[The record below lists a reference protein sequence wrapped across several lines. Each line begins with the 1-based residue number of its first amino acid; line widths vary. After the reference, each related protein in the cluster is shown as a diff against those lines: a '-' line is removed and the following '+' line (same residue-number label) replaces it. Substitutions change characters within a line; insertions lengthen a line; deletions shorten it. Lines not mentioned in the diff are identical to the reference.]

1 MKKSIERYIER
12 IRQAKA
18 ARRKAVAVVLALSFA
33 VSGNVFWFLRGIGTA
48 MTDLPSGD
56 GDGSYQTDE
65 LSDSFLYA
73 RENVS
78 YWEETIPELTG
89 IPSEDLVNVA
99 ASQAGYKESGSYSRY
114 GDWYGNPEGE
124 WNVMFVSFCLNYA
137 GLSENQI
144 PYGSGC
150 WAWQVELNEAG
161 LLVLNEEGYL
171 PEAQRGDIVL
181 IDSDSDGR
189 SDLAGI
195 VFEVN
200 EDGITVLEGDV
211 DGSVDAVTYQNADD
225 TFFGLV
231 NVSAFDPEKAN
242 EEKSPEENANEEKTP
257 DGEIPEGKS
266 PDKNNT
272 EEVIPN
278 EDIQAETENED
289 DKEYVEYNAVTESG
303 IEVVA
308 RAEAGVFAEDV
319 TMVCEDAEL
328 PETIEET
335 VNGIDE
341 EKELKSSVAVDI
353 TFVDGEGE
361 EVEPDEGSTVEVVI
375 TLPEGTLTEGDEFV
389 LFHMSEEGPEEVGNA
404 DINETTASFT
414 AEGFSI
420 YVITALGERDKD
432 KVHESLPAFGV
443 WGDEYG
449 YVHNSAESPYII
461 FVGETVVLEGKNNY
475 GFAYFG
481 NDQEYII
488 RRVEG
493 SSVEKLYQ
501 DDNGY
506 YCSRGEFLALAPGMA
521 RLTFDTGAG
530 GVKEFYIQVKGN
542 TSQNHTFNFATDMGL
557 IPYRYPDNPINLQV
571 GDTFTVLAAADWIE
585 HRFFYVDRDG
595 NFLDASDYIEAT
607 SGIMYPENNRFSQT
621 FRAKKASDGDVV
633 AVAVHIGN
641 TGNAYDDWR
650 YIYFRVNPTDH
661 LDLLD
666 HADIEVADDGTDTAS
681 KIYNTSEGLFK
692 TVVTRKT
699 FVCGV
704 NSCTLYESTDDSVP
718 TTFYHEVW
726 PNGVYSFEEYEG
738 VHGYVESDY
747 WQDPNKSPGDTQYEL
762 TSKYVLGPDGSVV
775 SWSNKKFYYDDVDH
789 AVFDVQL
796 ELRPVSEIT
805 YKYNSATGGW
815 DEVPGSA
822 KTYTEQEGK
831 DNKQIIDSAIFT
843 LDHRSVID
851 AYNKCPHHSGF
862 DFTVRSSSASIVFEA
877 NKELQGGTLADN
889 QFTFVIFDPNDNSTI
904 ATAKNKADG
913 TVEFEDL
920 YFDTAGTYNYK
931 IREVNTGDPSIIYDD
946 SVFDIEIEVTADDMG
961 ILTPNFSKKIYDT
974 YESDEL
980 YQFKNIKQFVL
991 PNTGGTGITPYM
1003 AAGAALIA
1011 GALIL
1016 LLRRKRRE
1024 VGI

>member
-56 GDGSYQTDE
+56 GDGSAQTDE

-99 ASQAGYKESGSYSRY
+99 ASQAGYRESGSYSRY

-137 GLSENQI
+137 GISENEI

-161 LLVLNEEGYL
+161 LLVMNEEGNL
-171 PEAQRGDIVL
+171 PEVRRGDIVL

-225 TFFGLV
+225 AFFGLV
-231 NVSAFDPEKAN
+231 NVSALDPEKA
-242 EEKSPEENANEEKTP
+242 PEENAPEE
-257 DGEIPEGKS
+257 EIAAAEKS
-266 PDKNNT
+266 PD
-272 EEVIPN
+272 
-278 EDIQAETENED
+278 EDIPEEDKIREEGIPSETEDED
-289 DKEYVEYNAVTESG
+289 TDDRQYVEYRAVTESG
-303 IEVVA
+303 IEVAA

-319 TMVCEDAEL
+319 TMTAADVDL
-328 PETIEET
+328 PDEIEET

-361 EVEPDEGSTVEVVI
+361 EVEPDEGSAVEVVI
-375 TLPEGTLTEGDEFV
+375 MLPEGTLTEGDEFV
-389 LFHMSEEGPEEVGNA
+389 LFHISEEGPEEIDNA
-404 DINETTASFT
+404 DISETTASFT

-420 YVITALGERDKD
+420 YVITALGEREKD

-449 YVHNSAESPYII
+449 YVHNSAEAPYII
-461 FVGETVVLEGKNNY
+461 FVGETVVLEGKSTNY
-475 GFAYFG
+475 YYSYFG
-481 NDQEYII
+481 YDENII

-493 SSVEKLYQ
+493 SSYEWLGEE
-501 DDNGY
+501 NGY
-506 YCSRGEFLALAPGMA
+506 RCSRAEFIGVAPGMT
-521 RLTFDTGAG
+521 RMTFDTGSE

-585 HRFFYVDRDG
+585 HRFFFVDRDG

-621 FRAKKASDGDVV
+621 FRAKKASNGDVV

-650 YIYFRVNPTDH
+650 YLYFRVNPTDH

-692 TVVTRKT
+692 TVITRKT

-775 SWSNKKFYYDDVDH
+775 SWSNKKFYYDDVNH

-805 YKYNSATGGW
+805 YKYNSATGNW
-815 DEVPGSA
+815 EEVQGSA

-920 YFDTAGTYNYK
+920 YFDKAGTYNYK

-946 SVFDIEIEVTADDMG
+946 SVFDIEIVVTADPNTG

-980 YQFKNIKQFVL
+980 YQFKNIKQFSL

-1003 AAGAALIA
+1003 TAGAALIA

>member
-1 MKKSIERYIER
+1 MKKNIERYIEH
-12 IRQAKA
+12 IKIAKA
-18 ARRKAVAVVLALSFA
+18 ARRRAVCATLALSIA
-33 VSGNVFWFLRGIGTA
+33 VSGNVFWLLHGIGTA
-48 MTDLPSGD
+48 MTDLPTED
-56 GDGSYQTDE
+56 GEGSAQTDE
-65 LSDSFLYA
+65 LSDSFSYA

-78 YWEETIPELTG
+78 YWEETIPELKG

-137 GLSENQI
+137 GISENEI

-150 WAWQVELNEAG
+150 WAWQVELDEAG
-161 LLVLNEEGYL
+161 LLVMPEEGKL
-171 PEAQRGDIVL
+171 PEAQRGDVLL
-181 IDSDSDGR
+181 IDSDSDGK

-211 DGSVDAVTYQNADD
+211 DGSVEAVTYQNTDD
-225 TFFGLV
+225 TLFGLV
-231 NVSAFDPEKAN
+231 NVSAFDPEKAP
-242 EEKSPEENANEEKTP
+242 EDEAVLEENIP
-257 DGEIPEGKS
+257 DEPA
-266 PDKNNT
+266 
-272 EEVIPN
+272 
-278 EDIQAETENED
+278 EDIEYAEY
-289 DKEYVEYNAVTESG
+289 KAVTESG
-303 IEVVA
+303 IEVTA
-308 RAEAGVFAEDV
+308 KTEAGVFAEDV
-319 TMVCEDAEL
+319 TMTAADVDL
-328 PETIEET
+328 PDEIEET

-361 EVEPDEGSTVEVVI
+361 EVEPGEGSAVEVVI

-389 LFHMSEEGPEEVGNA
+389 LFHISEEGPEEVGNA

-443 WGDEYG
+443 WGDEFG

-461 FVGETVVLEGKNNY
+461 FVGETVILEGKTTNY
-475 GFAYFG
+475 YFSYFG
-481 NDQEYII
+481 YDENII

-493 SSVEKLYQ
+493 SSYEWLGEE
-501 DDNGY
+501 NGY
-506 YCSRGEFLALAPGMA
+506 RCSRAEFIGVAPGMT
-521 RLTFDTGAG
+521 RMTFDTGSE

-542 TSQNHTFNFATDMGL
+542 TSQDYTYNFATDTNL
-557 IPYRYPDNPINLQV
+557 IPYRYPDNPINIQE
-571 GDTFTVLAAADWIE
+571 GDTFTVLAADDWIE
-585 HRFFYVDRDG
+585 NRFFFVDRDG
-595 NFLDASDYIEAT
+595 NFLDASDYIETT
-607 SGIMYPENNRFSQT
+607 SGVFYPEYNRFAQT
-621 FRAKKASDGDVV
+621 FRAKQASDGDVV

-641 TGNAYDDWR
+641 TGKPYDDWR
-650 YIYFRVNPTDH
+650 YLYFRVNPTDH

-666 HADIEVADDGTDTAS
+666 HADIEVADDGTDIAS

-704 NSCTLYESTDDSVP
+704 NSCTLFESTDDSNP

-726 PNGVYSFEEYEG
+726 PNGVYTFEEYEN

-747 WQDPNKSPGDTQYEL
+747 WQDPNKIPGDTQYEL
-762 TSKYVLGPDGSVV
+762 TSKYVLREDGSVE

-796 ELRPVSEIT
+796 ELRPVSEVT
-805 YKYNSATGGW
+805 YKYNTSTGTW
-815 DEVPGSA
+815 EEVAGSSR
-822 KTYTEQEGK
+822 TYTEQEGK
-831 DNKQIIDSAIFT
+831 DSKQIIDSAVFT
-843 LDHRSVID
+843 LDHRAVID

-862 DFTVRSSSASIVFEA
+862 DFTVKSSSATIVFEA
-877 NKELQGGTLADN
+877 NKELQGGMLADD
-889 QFTFVIFDPNDNSTI
+889 QFTFVIFDPADNDSII

-913 TVEFEDL
+913 TVEFENL
-920 YFDTAGTYNYK
+920 FFDTPGTYKYM
-931 IREVNTGDPSIIYDD
+931 IREVNTGDPNIIYD
-946 SVFDIEIEVTADDMG
+946 SHVFEIEIEVTEDPKTG

-974 YESDEL
+974 YERDEL
-980 YQFKNIKQFVL
+980 YRFRNIKQYDL
-991 PNTGGTGITPYM
+991 PNTGGNGTGPYW
-1003 AAGAALIA
+1003 AAGTLMTA
-1011 GALIL
+1011 GAVIL